1 MLDRLE
7 NGSVEPVRLLQ
18 EAIMGPWL
26 AGVLGAIVGSFLNAV
41 IHRLP
46 RGIKLGEPRRS
57 FCPGCNRPVPWHRN
71 IPLLSWPLLRG
82 RCAVCE
88 WRIPLRYW
96 IVELLTTALFAGM
109 AILHGWPA
117 APVYW
122 LFCSLLVAATFI
134 DLEHF
139 IIPDEI
145 TWGGAACGV
154 AASLVYPGLMGVQS
168 PVEALL
174 HSLGGAALGFGV
186 VLAIVEL
193 GKLAFGRITH
203 TFEPAESFSIDASGA
218 EPVLEIAGEV
228 LPWAELFAR
237 AKDEIRIEPVG
248 AVRIDESEFESR
260 EVVFRYGECRLNG
273 SVLPLGDFRK
283 AEGRCS
289 RITLPRE
296 AMGFGDVKF
305 MACLGAFLGW
315 QSIVFILF
323 FASIT
328 GALAGV
334 AGLALARDRAG
345 VRIPFGPFLAA
356 GALAWILGGSD
367 LAAWYLGGG
376 WMH

>member
-1 MLDRLE
+1 
-7 NGSVEPVRLLQ
+7 
-18 EAIMGPWL
+18 MGPWF

-57 FCPGCNRPVPWHRN
+57 FCPGCGRTIPWHQN
-71 IPLLSWPLLRG
+71 LPLLSWPMLHG

-88 WRIPLRYW
+88 WRIPFRYW
-96 IVELLTTALFAGM
+96 IVEVLTAALFAWM
-109 AILHGWPA
+109 AVLHGWPT

-122 LFCSLLVAATFI
+122 LFCCLLVAATFI

-145 TWGGAACGV
+145 TWGGTACGV
-154 AASLVYPGLMGVQS
+154 AASLAFPGLMGVQS

-203 TFEPAESFSIDASGA
+203 TFEPAESFAIDTGGA
-218 EPVLEIAGEV
+218 EPVLEIAGEP
-228 LPWAELFAR
+228 LPWSELFAR
-237 AKDEIRIEPVG
+237 TRDEIRIEPVG
-248 AVRIDESEFESR
+248 AVRIDEAEFESR
-260 EVVFRYGECRLNG
+260 EVVFRYSECRLNG
-273 SVLPLGDFRK
+273 SVLPLGGFRK
-283 AEGRCS
+283 VEGRCS

-315 QSIVFILF
+315 QSIVFVLF

-328 GALAGV
+328 GALAGL

-367 LAAWYLGGG
+367 LAAWYFAGG
-376 WMH
+376 WME